1 MEIENMEN
9 AAKINKQAVIILS
22 RAGRS
27 FSWKQFTIGFFDS
40 WSMVV
45 G

>member
-1 MEIENMEN
+1 MEIENMKN
-9 AAKINKQAVIILS
+9 AVKINKQAVIILS

-27 FSWKQFTIGFFDS
+27 FSWKQFTIGFFDTC
-40 WSMVV
+40 SMEV